1 MSEATQKAEE
11 FEGLP
16 SPQEVQ
22 VPQPDKDLEIDVIDD
37 RPEEDQKPRRVAIDN
52 VDEEIEGIGDRTKK
66 RIDKLKY
73 NYHEERREKEQAN
86 RTRDEAVHFARNIQ
100 AENENLK
107 NTVARSEG
115 ALLNSLKT
123 RSDTEIN
130 AAKAE
135 YKSAYE
141 SGDTDKLL
149 TAQEKLQSAYAD
161 KNYVENYVPS
171 APQANLQQ
179 AIPQQAIQQQAI
191 QQQAPVNGQQQQL
204 DPKAVEYIRNNN
216 WFEQEGNEDMTALAY
231 GMHSKLVRQGVD
243 PIRDADKYYNEI
255 DNAIRT
261 RFPERFETNTATS
274 RRPSTVV
281 APANRTGQKQR
292 RVQLTKTQV
301 DLARR
306 LGLTPEQYATQ
317 YAKELQRNG

>member
-37 RPEEDQKPRRVAIDN
+37 RPEEDQKPRRVAIDSD

-73 NYHEERREKEQAN
+73 DYHEERREKEQAN
-86 RTRDEAVHFARNIQ
+86 RTRDEAIYFAKNIQ
-100 AENENLK
+100 AENQNLK

-123 RSDTEIN
+123 RSDTEID

-149 TAQEKLQSAYAD
+149 AAQEKLQSAYAD
-161 KNYVENYVPS
+161 KNYVENYVPT

-179 AIPQQAIQQQAI
+179 AIPQQNVQQQP
-191 QQQAPVNGQQQQL
+191 PVNGQQQQL

-243 PIRDADKYYNEI
+243 PIRDADKYLSLI
-255 DNAIRT
+255 HI
-261 RFPERFETNTATS
+261 
-274 RRPSTVV
+274 
-281 APANRTGQKQR
+281 
-292 RVQLTKTQV
+292 
-301 DLARR
+301 
-306 LGLTPEQYATQ
+306 
-317 YAKELQRNG
+317 

>member
-22 VPQPDKDLEIDVIDD
+22 VPQPDKDLEIDIIDD
-37 RPEEDQKPRRVAIDN
+37 RPEEDQKPRRVAVNGD

-73 NYHEERREKEQAN
+73 DYHEERREKEQAH
-86 RTRDEAVHFARNIQ
+86 RTRDEAVQFARNIQ
-100 AENENLK
+100 VENENLK

-123 RSDTEIN
+123 RSDTEIE

-149 TAQEKLQSAYAD
+149 AAQEKLQSAYAD
-161 KNYVENYVPS
+161 KNYVENYVPT

-179 AIPQQAIQQQAI
+179 AIPQQNVQQQP
-191 QQQAPVNGQQQQL
+191 PVNGQQQQL

-261 RFPERFETNTATS
+261 RFPERFEANTATS

-317 YAKELQRNG
+317 YAKELQNG

>member
-37 RPEEDQKPRRVAIDN
+37 RPEEDQKPRRVTVDN

-73 NYHEERREKEQAN
+73 DYHEERREKEQAN
-86 RTRDEAVHFARNIQ
+86 RTRDEAVYFARNIQ

-179 AIPQQAIQQQAI
+179 AIPQQAIPQQP
-191 QQQAPVNGQQQQL
+191 PVNGQQQQL

>member
-22 VPQPDKDLEIDVIDD
+22 VPEPDKDLEIDIVDD
-37 RPEEDQKPRRVAIDN
+37 RPEEDQKPRRVAVDSD

-73 NYHEERREKEQAN
+73 DYHEERREKEQAN
-86 RTRDEAVHFARNIQ
+86 RTRDEAIYFAKNIQ
-100 AENENLK
+100 MQNEALK

-123 RSDTEIN
+123 RSTTEIEK
-130 AAKAE
+130 AKSD
-135 YKSAYE
+135 YKQAYE

-149 TAQEKLQSAYAD
+149 AAQEQMQAAYAD

-171 APQANLQQ
+171 APQGNLQQ
-179 AIPQQAIQQQAI
+179 AVPQQAVPQQ
-191 QQQAPVNGQQQQL
+191 PTVNGQQQQL
-204 DPKAVEYIRNNN
+204 DPKAVEYIRSNT

-243 PIRDADKYYNEI
+243 PVRDADKYYNEI

-261 RFPERFETNTATS
+261 RFPERFETTTATS

-317 YAKELQRNG
+317 YAKELRNG

>member
-37 RPEEDQKPRRVAIDN
+37 RPEEDQKPRRVAVNGD

-73 NYHEERREKEQAN
+73 DYHEERREKEQAH
-86 RTRDEAVHFARNIQ
+86 RTRDEAVQFARNIQ

-123 RSDTEIN
+123 RSDTEIE

-161 KNYVENYVPS
+161 KNYVENYVPT

-179 AIPQQAIQQQAI
+179 AIPQQNIQQQP
-191 QQQAPVNGQQQQL
+191 PVNGQQQQL

-261 RFPERFETNTATS
+261 RFPERFEANTATS

-317 YAKELQRNG
+317 YAKELQNG

>member
-22 VPQPDKDLEIDVIDD
+22 VPQLDKDLEIDIIDD
-37 RPEEDQKPRRVAIDN
+37 RPEEDQKPRRVAVNGD

-73 NYHEERREKEQAN
+73 DYHEERREKEQAH
-86 RTRDEAVHFARNIQ
+86 RTRDEAVQFARNIQ

-123 RSDTEIN
+123 RSDTEIE

-161 KNYVENYVPS
+161 KNYVENYVPT

-179 AIPQQAIQQQAI
+179 AIPQQNIQQQP
-191 QQQAPVNGQQQQL
+191 PVNGQQQQL

-261 RFPERFETNTATS
+261 RFPERFEANTATS

-317 YAKELQRNG
+317 YAKELQNG

>member
-22 VPQPDKDLEIDVIDD
+22 VPQLDKDLQIDVIDD
-37 RPEEDQKPRRVAIDN
+37 RPEEDQKPRRVAIDGD
-52 VDEEIEGIGDRTKK
+52 VDEEIEGIGNRTKK

-73 NYHEERREKEQAN
+73 DYHEERREKEQAK
-86 RTRDEAVHFARNIQ
+86 RTRDEAIYFARNIQ
-100 AENENLK
+100 AENESLK

-149 TAQEKLQSAYAD
+149 SAQEKLQSAYAD
-161 KNYVENYVPS
+161 KNYVENYVPA

-179 AIPQQAIQQQAI
+179 AVPQQAVPQQP
-191 QQQAPVNGQQQQL
+191 PVNGQQQPL
-204 DPKAVEYIRNNN
+204 DSKAVEYIRSND

-231 GMHSKLVRQGVD
+231 GMHAKLVRQGVD

-261 RFPERFETNTATS
+261 RFPERFEANTATS

>member
-37 RPEEDQKPRRVAIDN
+37 RPEEDQKPRRVAIDSD

-73 NYHEERREKEQAN
+73 DYHEERREKEQAN
-86 RTRDEAVHFARNIQ
+86 RTRDEAIYFAKNIQ

-123 RSDTEIN
+123 RSDTEIE

-161 KNYVENYVPS
+161 KNYVENYVPT

-179 AIPQQAIQQQAI
+179 AIPQQNVQQQP
-191 QQQAPVNGQQQQL
+191 PVNGQQQQL

-261 RFPERFETNTATS
+261 RFPERF
-274 RRPSTVV
+274 
-281 APANRTGQKQR
+281 G
-292 RVQLTKTQV
+292 
-301 DLARR
+301 DHR
-306 LGLTPEQYATQ
+306 LW
-317 YAKELQRNG
+317 